1 MTDWEWKR
9 DHVKKGRDLF
19 AKASEL
25 RTLDQAIEW
34 EIKAEG
40 WWRVAEREVEDRHPE
55 DINLIEPVG
64 VIPFISMRPENPLY
78 TLAPANLTRGSTSE
92 GSLAN
97 TPASRLAARIA
108 SLDKLDWPK
117 SVTTPTRRERRVH
130 DKPFKER
137 CADWAYEMLRQPK
150 RTNRDV
156 AEEIGAKQ
164 GIKTET
170 VLRGAR
176 EARARKAREGRG
188 KAG

>member
-19 AKASEL
+19 AKAYEL
-25 RTLDQAIEW
+25 RTPEQAIEW

-40 WWRVAEREVEDRHPE
+40 WWRVAKREVKARHPE

-97 TPASRLAARIA
+97 TPASRSAARFA

-117 SVTTPTRRERRVH
+117 PGR
-130 DKPFKER
+130 
-137 CADWAYEMLRQPK
+137 
-150 RTNRDV
+150 
-156 AEEIGAKQ
+156 
-164 GIKTET
+164 KT
-170 VLRGAR
+170 
-176 EARARKAREGRG
+176 ARKMKNLDKQISTAKHLRFMGKAASNLAAATLAVEEHGRG
-188 KAG
+188 DRASEDAAIQHVRKNM